1 MIPTSRRFSPNIR
14 MGNRPDLL
22 KPFPPR
28 LVNKSFAH
36 RIDGAGRVCYKA
48 RLIAP
53 MFGLFETLQ
62 NSPVRGEILS
72 VGSALIWAMAVLLY
86 RISGRAVHPIGL
98 NLFKS
103 FLGAVMVAVT
113 MLLLG
118 QTLLPGAPWQDYALL
133 GLSGIV
139 GIALSDTFFFQCLN
153 LLGASLTAVIDCL
166 YSPFV
171 ILFSFLFLGERLNP
185 RQLLGVAFILSA
197 LIIVSISKEKG
208 LPARKNLLLGIG
220 LGTLAMVTLAASIV
234 MIKPLLARSGVLW
247 ATLWRMAA
255 GGAVLLVFLVV
266 HPRRKAILGTLAVPA
281 NWRSMIPGTF
291 LGAYISLVAWMAGM
305 KYTLASIAAPL
316 NQLNS
321 IFIFI
326 FAALF
331 LKEKVTRGKLAAVAL
346 ATLGAFLVSW
356 S

>member
-1 MIPTSRRFSPNIR
+1 MS
-14 MGNRPDLL
+14 GLL
-22 KPFPPR
+22 
-28 LVNKSFAH
+28 
-36 RIDGAGRVCYKA
+36 
-48 RLIAP
+48 
-53 MFGLFETLQ
+53 ETLQ
-62 NSPVRGEILS
+62 NSPLRGEILS
-72 VGSALIWAMAVLLY
+72 VGSAVIWAMAVLFY
-86 RISGRAVHPIGL
+86 RVSGRSVHPLGL

-103 FLGAVMVAVT
+103 LLGTVMVVAT

-118 QTLLPGAPWQDYALL
+118 QPLLPKASGQDYFLIS
-133 GLSGIV
+133 LSGIL

-171 ILFSFLFLGERLNP
+171 ILFSFLFLGERLSP

-197 LIIVSISKEKG
+197 LILVSMSKERG
-208 LPARKNLLLGIG
+208 LPPRKNLLLGIG

-234 MIKPLLARSGVLW
+234 MIKPLLAHSGVLW

-255 GGAVLLVFLVV
+255 AGAVLLVFLVF
-266 HPRRKAILGTLAVPA
+266 HSRRRMILGALAVPS
-281 NWRSMIPGTF
+281 NWRSMVPGTL
-291 LGAYISLVAWMAGM
+291 LGAYISLVAWIAGM

-321 IFIFI
+321 IFIFV

-331 LKEKVTRGKLAAVAL
+331 LKEKVTGAKLAAVAL